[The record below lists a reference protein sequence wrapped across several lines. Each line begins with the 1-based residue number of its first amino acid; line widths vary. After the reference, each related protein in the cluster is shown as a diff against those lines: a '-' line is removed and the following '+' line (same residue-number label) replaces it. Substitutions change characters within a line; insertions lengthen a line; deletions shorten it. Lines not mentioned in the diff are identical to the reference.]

1 MGLAEV
7 MMHLSSEASIYRS

>member
-1 MGLAEV
+1 